1 MKRVVWSI
9 IIGVFAL
16 LPSLV
21 PENPKLPA
29 DLRLT
34 PLVNTI
40 GDVEFVWS
48 SSALSSRNYESFSIG
63 YEYEDKGKILTFKP
77 IKVDGTLGSAAF
89 RNLSLGETYKFN
101 FRLIAGDGT
110 EYNEHLKLTT
120 PLASV
125 REPADHNVRAQMIY
139 VNARWQTT
147 SNSNYMYI
155 ESNDCA
161 NFASQT
167 LVARGLKPDSR
178 WNQVNFIPTRAW
190 VSATALNDYLLTLP
204 GVKQLSNGQRDQVKI
219 GDLVL
224 FDWDRSGDRDHVG
237 IVSHIQ
243 EQVDGSYRIYYAGHT
258 SHTLY
263 RSVDW
268 AITVVHPNANVY
280 FLSIPRTPSDSLL
293 DEMAN
298 AASD

>member
-1 MKRVVWSI
+1 MKRIIWSI
-9 IIGVFAL
+9 VIGLFAL

-21 PENPKLPA
+21 PANPKLPS
-29 DLRLT
+29 DLRLNA
-34 PLVNTI
+34 LVNTI

-48 SSALSSRNYESFSIG
+48 SAALSNRNYESFSIG
-63 YEYEDKGKILTFKP
+63 YEYEDKGKTLSFKP
-77 IKVDGTLGSAAF
+77 IKVDGSLGSAAF
-89 RNLSLGETYKFN
+89 RNLSLGETYNFN
-101 FRLIAGDGT
+101 LRLVTGDGT
-110 EYNEHLKLTT
+110 EYTEALKLTT
-120 PLASV
+120 PPAAAE
-125 REPADHNVRAQMIY
+125 EPADHNVRAQMLY

-190 VSATALNDYLLTLP
+190 VSATALNEYLRTLP
-204 GVKQLSNGQRDQVKI
+204 GVRQLSNGQRDRVKI
-219 GDLVL
+219 GDLVF

-243 EQVDGSYRIYYAGHT
+243 QQVDGTYRIYYAGHT

-280 FLSIPRTPSDSLL
+280 FLSIPRTPSASLL
-293 DEMAN
+293 DEMAT
-298 AASD
+298 AAGD